1 MLWKVFPYRIYNKN
15 KIRDYVFIQAK
26 YDWIVLDCDI
36 WTKFTPLKSWDIR
49 KIKYEHY
56 KNINN
61 FDEWFK
67 RLNYNDVLCV
77 SYTDEYI
84 NKYIKEHHKR
94 VKDQKTIEALY
105 HNMSNRIYY
114 MLKREFNSYKYK
126 KVF

>member
-1 MLWKVFPYRIYNKN
+1 M
-15 KIRDYVFIQAK
+15 FIQAK
-26 YDWIVLDCDI
+26 HDWIVLDCDI

-49 KIKYEHY
+49 KIKYEYY
-56 KNINN
+56 KDINN

-105 HNMSNRIYY
+105 HNMSNRVYY
-114 MLKREFNSYKYK
+114 ILKSEFDSYKYK